1 MGAGLHYAAFHDG
14 ENELS
19 ELIEIG
25 AGGEAMRGIVQ
36 ALADGGGPA
45 IEVGGDLAVDFS
57 ARRVDFKGETP
68 DGAGEGEIGHQD
80 FFAVAVE
87 QQEDALDGILTGGV
101 DWPENN
107 GLEICQVPVENGIE
121 QVVFTLE
128 EEVETAAVGA
138 GFLED
143 LCHSGGFVSLGV
155 EEFDGGEDDAVAGGG
170 CGAGHGWRMI
180 EPQVT

>member
-1 MGAGLHYAAFHDG
+1 MGARLHYAAFHDG

-25 AGGEAMRGIVQ
+25 ADGEAMHGILQ

-57 ARRVDFKGETP
+57 ARRVDFKRETP
-68 DGAGEGEIGHQD
+68 DGASEGEVGHQD
-80 FFAVAVE
+80 FLPIAVE
-87 QQEDALDGILTGGV
+87 QQKYAFDGILTRRI
-101 DWPENN
+101 DRTEKD
-107 GLEICQVPVENGIE
+107 GLEICQVPIENGIE
-121 QVVFTLE
+121 KVPFTPE
-128 EEVETAAVGA
+128 EEVETAAVGT
-138 GFLED
+138 GFLEY

-170 CGAGHGWRMI
+170 CGAGH
-180 EPQVT
+180 E